1 MLKFRTMRVDAA
13 LDSARRLALSAGTAQ
28 TGGVGTGSWGPEGT
42 FDEQG
47 EWVRPARPTRSRGG
61 AGATERGYGGSGGW
75 SPRGA
80 IGALPAIPTL
90 LIASVAVLLAFVLGR
105 ATGGGDTVARR
116 VVAAP
121 AVTTT
126 TGAPIL
132 HTVGRGES
140 LSGIASKYGIEPSVL
155 AAANGITDF
164 NQVLVGQ
171 VLTVP
176 APTPVAVTTT
186 TKAKK

>member
-1 MLKFRTMRVDAA
+1 M
-13 LDSARRLALSAGTAQ
+13 
-28 TGGVGTGSWGPEGT
+28 GTGSWGPEGT

-47 EWVRPARPTRSRGG
+47 EWVRPARPGG
-61 AGATERGYGGSGGW
+61 ARRPAAAGRGGYGGSGGW
-75 SPRGA
+75 SPRGS

-90 LIASVAVLLAFVLGR
+90 LIASVMVVLAFVLGR
-105 ATGGGDTVARR
+105 STGGGDTVVRR

-121 AVTTT
+121 AATTT
-126 TGAPIL
+126 TGAPIM
-132 HTVGRGES
+132 HTVARGES
-140 LSGIASKYGIEPSVL
+140 LSAIASKYGVEPSVL

-186 TKAKK
+186 TKVKK